1 MLDSN
6 QISSQSIDHMGLVAA
21 TIHDLGIIQ
30 AIDKLIPVS
39 LQKGARLTMGERV
52 AGMILNGLGFID
64 TRLYLY
70 AEFLSD
76 KPLGMLVRQGIEAED
91 FTDDALGRCLDAI
104 HAKGV
109 ETVFS
114 DIAYPIALQ
123 HGLMGNESHMDT
135 TTLSLHGKY
144 SESQDRGKESSS
156 TKLPTPE
163 INHGY
168 SKAQRPDLK
177 QVVLNMA
184 TTGAAGFPIWME
196 AHSGNASDQ
205 VVLHESFER
214 MQTFVK
220 SMGHHS
226 KLLYVADSAAYSSCV
241 KQTEKILWLSR
252 VPERTRH
259 ITDLLEMP
267 GDDYQWEEAGNG
279 YKTCVIGCIHQEVK
293 QYWCIVSSKQ
303 AYQRETETFEKQLSK
318 LDASLENSLW
328 HLTCQEFGCHTDAE
342 VAAQNFIK
350 KLKYHKV
357 EYEIISKAHYLGKG
371 RPKKNAKPDRT
382 SFAIKGKL
390 IRDDAVIAI
399 HMRRK
404 GRFILAT
411 NDINHEIIQPSDML
425 TSYKAQSKTESGF
438 AFIKNDDFQI
448 SSVCLKNP
456 ERIAALLMVMTLCLM
471 VYSVAQHKL
480 RKALKAAEKTIPDS
494 KGKETDNP
502 TLARVFRLFIGIQLL
517 MILSPEIQQNIV
529 INLTPLRIKII
540 ELFGYKAME
549 IYGLLTKTDLNIN
562 KSAA

>member
-6 QISSQSIDHMGLVAA
+6 QVSSQSIDHMGLVAA

-39 LQKGARLTMGERV
+39 TQKGARLTMGERV

-64 TRLYLY
+64 TRLYLF

-76 KPLGMLVRQGIEAED
+76 KPLDVLIRKGIEAED

-104 HAKGV
+104 HAEGV
-109 ETVFS
+109 ETMFS
-114 DIAYPIALQ
+114 NIAYPIALQ
-123 HGLMGNESHMDT
+123 HGLMGSASHMDT
-135 TTLSLHGKY
+135 STLSLHGAY
-144 SESQDRGKESSS
+144 SESQSKDAESSS
-156 TKLPTPE
+156 DNLPTPVV
-163 INHGY
+163 NHGY
-168 SKAQRPDLK
+168 SKAKRPDLK

-205 VVLHESFER
+205 VVLHESFQR
-214 MQTFVK
+214 MESFVK
-220 SMGHHS
+220 SMKHAS
-226 KLLYVADSAAYSSCV
+226 NLLYVADSAAYSSCV

-252 VPERTRH
+252 VPERTRY

-267 GDDYQWEEAGNG
+267 DDHYQWEEVGNG
-279 YKTCVIGCIHQEVK
+279 YKTCVIGCTHQEVK

-303 AYQRETETFEKQLSK
+303 AYKRETQTFEKQLSN
-318 LDASLENSLW
+318 LDASLESSLW

-342 VAAQNFIK
+342 VAAQAFIK
-350 KLKYHKV
+350 KLKYHEM
-357 EYEIISKAHYLGKG
+357 EYEIISKEHYVGKG
-371 RPKKNAKPDRT
+371 RPKKNVAPDRI
-382 SFAIKGKL
+382 SFSMKGKL
-390 IRDDAVIAI
+390 MRNEAVIAI

-425 TSYKAQSKTESGF
+425 PSYKEQAKTESGF

-480 RKALKAAEKTIPDS
+480 RKALKAAEKTIPDN

-549 IYGLLTKTDLNIN
+549 IYGLLTKAELNMN
-562 KSAA
+562 KPAA

>member
-21 TIHDLGIIQ
+21 TIHDLGIIN
-30 AIDKLIPVS
+30 AIDQLIPVS
-39 LQKGARLTMGERV
+39 TQKGARLTMGERV
-52 AGMILNGLGFID
+52 AGMMLNGLGFID
-64 TRLYLY
+64 TRLYLF
-70 AEFLSD
+70 AEFLAD
-76 KPLGMLVRQGIEAED
+76 KPLDVLIRTGIEAED

-114 DIAYPIALQ
+114 HLAYPIALQ
-123 HGLMGNESHMDT
+123 HGLMGNASHMDT
-135 TTLSLHGKY
+135 TTLSLHGRY
-144 SESQDRGKESSS
+144 SESQNKDAKSSS
-156 TKLPTPE
+156 DNLPTPVV
-163 INHGY
+163 NHGH
-168 SKAQRPDLK
+168 SKAKRPDLK

-205 VVLHESFER
+205 VVLHESFRR

-220 SMGHHS
+220 SMDHPS
-226 KLLYVADSAAYSSCV
+226 TLLYVADSAAYSSCV
-241 KQTEKILWLSR
+241 KQTEEILWLSR
-252 VPERTRH
+252 VPERTRY
-259 ITDLLEMP
+259 ITNLLEMP
-267 GDDYQWEEAGNG
+267 DDYYQWEAAGNG
-279 YKTCVIGCIHQEVK
+279 YKTCVIGCTDQEVK
-293 QYWCIVSSKQ
+293 QYWCIVSSEQ
-303 AYQRETETFEKQLSK
+303 AYKRETQTFEKRLSK
-318 LDASLENSLW
+318 LDASLQGALW
-328 HLTCQEFGCHTDAE
+328 HVTCQEFGCHKDAE
-342 VAAQNFIK
+342 VAAQAFMK
-350 KLKYHKV
+350 KLKYHEM
-357 EYEIISKAHYLGKG
+357 EYEIISREHYSGKG
-371 RPKKNAKPDRT
+371 RPKKNAKPDRV
-382 SFAIKGKL
+382 SFSIKGKL
-390 IRDDAVIAI
+390 TRNEAMIII

-425 TSYKAQSKTESGF
+425 PSYKKQATTESGF

-456 ERIAALLMVMTLCLM
+456 ERIAALMMVMTLCLM

-480 RKALKAAEKTIPDS
+480 RTALKAAEETIPDQ
-494 KGKETDNP
+494 KGKETDSP

-517 MILSPEIQQNIV
+517 MILSPEMKQNMV

-549 IYGLLTKTDLNIN
+549 IYGLLTKTGLNIN
-562 KSAA
+562 K

>member
-6 QISSQSIDHMGLVAA
+6 QVSSQSIDHMGLVAA

-39 LQKGARLTMGERV
+39 TQKGARLTMGERV

-64 TRLYLY
+64 TRLYLF

-76 KPLGMLVRQGIEAED
+76 KPLDVLIRKGIEAED

-104 HAKGV
+104 HAEGV
-109 ETVFS
+109 ETMFS
-114 DIAYPIALQ
+114 SIAYPIALQ
-123 HGLMGNESHMDT
+123 HGLMGSASHMDT
-135 TTLSLHGKY
+135 STLSLHGVY
-144 SESQDRGKESSS
+144 SESQAKDAESSFDN
-156 TKLPTPE
+156 LPTPVV
-163 INHGY
+163 NHGH
-168 SKAQRPDLK
+168 SKAKRPDLK

-205 VVLHESFER
+205 VVLHESFQR
-214 MQTFVK
+214 MDTFVK
-220 SMGHHS
+220 SMKHAS
-226 KLLYVADSAAYSSCV
+226 NLLYVADSAAYSNCI
-241 KQTEKILWLSR
+241 KQTGKILWLSR
-252 VPERTRH
+252 VPERTRY

-267 GDDYQWEEAGNG
+267 DDHYQWEDTGNG
-279 YKTCVIGCIHQEVK
+279 YKTCIIGCTYQEVK

-303 AYQRETETFEKQLSK
+303 AYKRETQTFEKQLSK
-318 LDASLENSLW
+318 LDVSLESALW
-328 HLTCQEFGCHTDAE
+328 HLTCQEFGCRTDTE
-342 VAAQNFIK
+342 VAAQAFIK
-350 KLKYHKV
+350 KLKYHEM
-357 EYEIISKAHYLGKG
+357 EYEIISKENYVGKG
-371 RPKKNAKPDRT
+371 RPKKNAKPDRI
-382 SFAIKGKL
+382 SFSIKGKL
-390 IRDDAVIAI
+390 MRNEAVIAI

-425 TSYKAQSKTESGF
+425 PSYKEQAKTESGF

-480 RKALKAAEKTIPDS
+480 RKALKAAEKTIPDN

-549 IYGLLTKTDLNIN
+549 IYGLLTKTELNMN
-562 KSAA
+562 KSAG